1 MASGSTVTNNFISTL
16 SGFNTYAEMLVGS
29 NNAPGGTAEFLI
41 GASATNNTT
50 GRKLWDSDLTDGF
63 DSGWVDVVLTM
74 PATSGPSDVL
84 LKVAGGNP
92 ETITYSGI
100 IYSAITRVRIR
111 AGVQAPAKMSWR
123 NISVIFFK
131 NGIQTD
137 SYSPRTAPHVDT
149 STLNAPVALEQI
161 LTVTPSASDNDS
173 VTIQGSVHLVCAGS
187 SLPAEEDMFGDIF
200 IDG

>member
-1 MASGSTVTNNFISTL
+1 MLSSFTSMYWEYRRWKFVREGQACEKGGIDFGGATLAPPTGKVPMASGSTVTNNFISTL

-111 AGVQAPAKMSWR
+111 AGVQAPAKMS
-123 NISVIFFK
+123 
-131 NGIQTD
+131 
-137 SYSPRTAPHVDT
+137 
-149 STLNAPVALEQI
+149 
-161 LTVTPSASDNDS
+161 
-173 VTIQGSVHLVCAGS
+173 CATY
-187 SLPAEEDMFGDIF
+187 P
-200 IDG
+200 